1 MPRSPGLRAE
11 LADIRTRGVAFGRE
25 PADGIGCVATPVIG
39 AGDRSPLAA
48 ISLSGPADA
57 MELPRL
63 AAPLRHTAA
72 TLRRGAP
79 TLAEG
84 VAQR

>member
-1 MPRSPGLRAE
+1 M
-11 LADIRTRGVAFGRE
+11 
-25 PADGIGCVATPVIG
+25 ATPVIG

-48 ISLSGPADA
+48 ISLSGPADT

-63 AAPLRHTAA
+63 AATLRHGGDPAQ
-72 TLRRGAP
+72 GAP

-84 VAQR
+84 VGQR